1 MNDLQDALIT
11 RKKETELVIDQI
23 EKSKFSDK
31 TFNKNNSIQKALVF
45 LMCYNAIESTVFLSL
60 QWLFDEIKINCTR
73 FSELN
78 SNIQRIYNRYYLSPK
93 YSSCS
98 TTFEERHRL
107 SFEDYSKIVI
117 TFFGNLDARKIRG
130 ILSDYG
136 ISNDF
141 HVKGESEL
149 LKIKSYRNQLTHG
162 EVTFNGVGRN
172 YTILDICKIQNIA
185 FDFLEQYEKSLTEYI
200 TNKKY
205 FTA

>member
-117 TFFGNLDARKIRG
+117 TFLEIWMLEKYEEYY
-130 ILSDYG
+130 LTM
-136 ISNDF
+136 
-141 HVKGESEL
+141 EL
-149 LKIKSYRNQLTHG
+149 VTTFMLRENQN
-162 EVTFNGVGRN
+162 F
-172 YTILDICKIQNIA
+172 
-185 FDFLEQYEKSLTEYI
+185 
-200 TNKKY
+200 
-205 FTA
+205 